1 VSYFLLSK
9 QKHSYGHH
17 RCVTHFIGIP
27 LFIFYY
33 AIDDAIDYAIENK
46 NNFQK
51 IRRRLNNILINATLP
66 PSPLERA
73 G

>member
-1 VSYFLLSK
+1 LSK
-9 QKHSYGHH
+9 QRSSYGHH

-33 AIDDAIDYAIENK
+33 AIDDALDDALDYAIENK